1 MAVFPWGASSCRNND
16 KIITMKG
23 IEMSENP
30 KLVEEIKKMEYE
42 PLLPIEMKLIR
53 WSIGLGIGL
62 LILLYF
68 ISRMFT
74 A

>member
-1 MAVFPWGASSCRNND
+1 
-16 KIITMKG
+16 
-23 IEMSENP
+23 MSENP

-53 WSIGLGIGL
+53 WSIGLGIAL

-68 ISRMFT
+68 ISRIFT
-74 A
+74 T